1 MIHQRL
7 RRLLSFSF
15 VSCCLCVGIGIG
27 LVIRVAQLHASDAAT
42 TPTEVATDTKL
53 LPEFNNL
60 PPIIP
65 ESIFSETITIQAVG
79 DVIPGTNY
87 PFNRLPSNKDSLIPP
102 SVRAYLQRAD
112 LLFGNFESTLT
123 THPYT
128 PKDTS
133 RGQVFA
139 FRSPPQHAKLF
150 ADVGFDVLSVANN
163 HAMDFGTK
171 GFQDT
176 FDNITAA
183 GMKAV
188 GKKNQILYF
197 NVENVPV
204 AVIGFCFYE
213 YCNTV
218 QDIEKAKALVEEA
231 RKKAKIVV
239 ISMHVGAE
247 GNNALKVK
255 NQTEFFYGENRGN
268 SVKFAR
274 TMIDSG
280 ADLVLGHGPHVP
292 RAIELYQGK
301 LIAYSLGNFLGY
313 GVFSTSSYKGYS
325 MILDVKLN
333 PEGDFLSGKII
344 PVLLNKQAIPY
355 IDQGFSTVGL
365 LRSLNKNDFPNTPI
379 EINNKGEILLTSK
392 KSKKAE

>member
-1 MIHQRL
+1 MKYKA
-7 RRLLSFSF
+7 LLSFSLSLLIVTAV
-15 VSCCLCVGIGIG
+15 VSSSLQVNT
-27 LVIRVAQLHASDAAT
+27 RKKT
-42 TPTEVATDTKL
+42 TRDSEQT
-53 LPEFNNL
+53 LPESSTQSL
-60 PPIIP
+60 PD
-65 ESIFSETITIQAVG
+65 SISIKAVG
-79 DVIPGTNY
+79 DMVPGTNF
-87 PFNRLPSNKDSLIPP
+87 PSNRLPANPNQLFPK
-102 SVRAYLQRAD
+102 SVRDKLQGTD
-112 LLFGNFESTLT
+112 ILFGNFESTIT
-123 THPYT
+123 NHPYST
-128 PKDTS
+128 KDIS

-218 QDIEKAKALVEEA
+218 QDIEKAKALVETA

-247 GNNALKVK
+247 GTRALHVK

-268 SVKFAR
+268 SVNFAR

-292 RAIELYQGK
+292 RAIEVYQGK

-344 PVLLNKQAIPY
+344 PVRLNRQAIPY

-365 LRSLNKNDFPNTPI
+365 LRSLNKSDFPNTPL
-379 EINNKGEILLTSK
+379 EINNKGEILLTNR

>member
-1 MIHQRL
+1 MKYKAL
-7 RRLLSFSF
+7 VGFS
-15 VSCCLCVGIGIG
+15 VS
-27 LVIRVAQLHASDAAT
+27 LVILAAVLSSLRVNHRKITAQNFEQSSRKSST
-42 TPTEVATDTKL
+42 QKL
-53 LPEFNNL
+53 RH
-60 PPIIP
+60 
-65 ESIFSETITIQAVG
+65 SITIKAVG
-79 DVIPGTNY
+79 DMAPGTNY
-87 PFNRLPSNKDSLIPP
+87 GSNSLRANTNQLFSQ
-102 SVRAYLQRAD
+102 SVREKLQGSD
-112 LLFGNFESTLT
+112 ILFGNFESTIT
-123 THPYT
+123 NHPHST
-128 PKDTS
+128 KDIS

-139 FRSPPQHAKLF
+139 FRSPPKHAKLF
-150 ADVGFDVLSVANN
+150 AEVGFDVLSVANN

-183 GMKAV
+183 GMKPV

-218 QDIEKAKALVEEA
+218 QDIEKAKALVKKA
-231 RKKAKIVV
+231 REKAKIVV

-247 GNNALKVK
+247 GNNALNVK

-292 RAIELYQGK
+292 RAIEVYQGK

-313 GVFSTSSYKGYS
+313 RVFSTSSYKGYS
-325 MILDVKLN
+325 MILDMKLN

-344 PVLLNKQAIPY
+344 PARLNKQGIPY

-365 LRSLNKNDFPNTPI
+365 LRSLNKSDFPNNPV
-379 EINNKGEILLTSK
+379 EINSKGEILLTNK

>member
-1 MIHQRL
+1 MKYKA
-7 RRLLSFSF
+7 LLSFSLSLLIVTAV
-15 VSCCLCVGIGIG
+15 VSSSLQINT
-27 LVIRVAQLHASDAAT
+27 RKKT
-42 TPTEVATDTKL
+42 TRDSEQT
-53 LPEFNNL
+53 LPESSTQSL
-60 PPIIP
+60 PD
-65 ESIFSETITIQAVG
+65 SISIKAVG
-79 DVIPGTNY
+79 DMVPGTNF
-87 PFNRLPSNKDSLIPP
+87 PSNRLPANPNQLFPK
-102 SVRAYLQRAD
+102 SVREKLQGTD
-112 LLFGNFESTLT
+112 ILFGNFESTIT
-123 THPYT
+123 NHPNST
-128 PKDTS
+128 KDIS

-218 QDIEKAKALVEEA
+218 QDIEKAKALVETA

-247 GNNALKVK
+247 GTRALHVK

-268 SVKFAR
+268 SVNFAR

-292 RAIELYQGK
+292 RAIEVYQGK

-365 LRSLNKNDFPNTPI
+365 LRSLNQSDFPNTPL
-379 EINNKGEILLTSK
+379 EINNKGEILLTNK
-392 KSKKAE
+392 KSRKAE

>member
-1 MIHQRL
+1 MKYKA
-7 RRLLSFSF
+7 LLSFS
-15 VSCCLCVGIGIG
+15 VS
-27 LVIRVAQLHASDAAT
+27 
-42 TPTEVATDTKL
+42 L
-53 LPEFNNL
+53 LILTGVVSSSLQINTRKKTAPDSEKI
-60 PPIIP
+60 PP
-65 ESIFSETITIQAVG
+65 ESSTQILPDSISIKAVG
-79 DVIPGTNY
+79 DMVPGTNF
-87 PFNRLPSNKDSLIPP
+87 PSNRLPANPNQLFPK
-102 SVRAYLQRAD
+102 SVRDKLQGTD
-112 LLFGNFESTLT
+112 ILFGNFESTIT
-123 THPYT
+123 NHPYST
-128 PKDTS
+128 KDIS

-176 FDNITAA
+176 FNNITAA

-218 QDIEKAKALVEEA
+218 QDIEKAKALVETA

-247 GNNALKVK
+247 GTRALHVK

-268 SVKFAR
+268 SLNFAR

-292 RAIELYQGK
+292 RAIEVYQGK

-313 GVFSTSSYKGYS
+313 RVFSTSSYKGYS

-344 PVLLNKQAIPY
+344 PVRLNKQAIPY

-365 LRSLNKNDFPNTPI
+365 LRSLNKSDFPNTPL
-379 EINNKGEILLTSK
+379 EINNKGEILLTNR
-392 KSKKAE
+392 KSKKAQ

>member
-1 MIHQRL
+1 MKYKA
-7 RRLLSFSF
+7 LLSFSLSLLIVTAV
-15 VSCCLCVGIGIG
+15 VSSSLQINT
-27 LVIRVAQLHASDAAT
+27 RKKT
-42 TPTEVATDTKL
+42 TRDSEQT
-53 LPEFNNL
+53 LPESSTQSL
-60 PPIIP
+60 PD
-65 ESIFSETITIQAVG
+65 SISIKAVG
-79 DVIPGTNY
+79 DMVPGTNF
-87 PFNRLPSNKDSLIPP
+87 PSNRLPANPNQLFPK
-102 SVRAYLQRAD
+102 SVRDKLQGTD
-112 LLFGNFESTLT
+112 ILFGNFESTIT
-123 THPYT
+123 NHPYST
-128 PKDTS
+128 KDIS

-218 QDIEKAKALVEEA
+218 QDIEKAKALVETA

-247 GNNALKVK
+247 GTRALHVK

-268 SVKFAR
+268 SVNFAR

-292 RAIELYQGK
+292 RAIEVYQGK

-344 PVLLNKQAIPY
+344 PVRLNRQAIPY

-365 LRSLNKNDFPNTPI
+365 LRSLNKSDFPNTPL
-379 EINNKGEILLTSK
+379 EINNKGEILLTNR

>member
-1 MIHQRL
+1 MKYKA
-7 RRLLSFSF
+7 LLGLS
-15 VSCCLCVGIGIG
+15 VS
-27 LVIRVAQLHASDAAT
+27 LVILTAVLSSFLRVYPSIITAQNSEQSSPQSL
-42 TPTEVATDTKL
+42 TETL
-53 LPEFNNL
+53 
-60 PPIIP
+60 P
-65 ESIFSETITIQAVG
+65 ESISIKAVG
-79 DVIPGTNY
+79 DMVPGTNY
-87 PFNRLPSNKDSLIPP
+87 GSNSLPGNPNQLFSQPIREKLKGSDI
-102 SVRAYLQRAD
+102 
-112 LLFGNFESTLT
+112 LFGNFESTIT
-123 THPYT
+123 NHPNST
-128 PKDTS
+128 KDIS

-150 ADVGFDVLSVANN
+150 AEVGFDVLSVANN
-163 HAMDFGTK
+163 HSMDFGTK

-176 FDNITAA
+176 FKNITDA
-183 GMKAV
+183 GMKPV

-218 QDIEKAKALVEEA
+218 QDIEKAKALVEKA
-231 RKKAKIVV
+231 REKAKIVV

-247 GNNALKVK
+247 GNKALNVK

-292 RAIELYQGK
+292 RAIEVYRGK

-313 GVFSTSSYKGYS
+313 RVFSTSSYKGYS
-325 MILDVKLN
+325 MILDMKLN

-344 PVLLNKQAIPY
+344 PVRLNNQAIPY

-379 EINNKGEILLTSK
+379 EINSKGEILLTNK

>member
-1 MIHQRL
+1 MKYKALLGFGVSIVILAAVFSSSLLMRFRKSTVPL
-7 RRLLSFSF
+7 RQSSPQSL
-15 VSCCLCVGIGIG
+15 
-27 LVIRVAQLHASDAAT
+27 
-42 TPTEVATDTKL
+42 TETL
-53 LPEFNNL
+53 
-60 PPIIP
+60 P
-65 ESIFSETITIQAVG
+65 ESIRIKAVG
-79 DVIPGTNY
+79 DMVPGTN
-87 PFNRLPSNKDSLIPP
+87 FGSNSLPSNPNQLFDQSI
-102 SVRAYLQRAD
+102 REQLQESNI
-112 LLFGNFESTLT
+112 LFGNFESTIT
-123 THPYT
+123 NHPNST
-128 PKDTS
+128 KDIS

-163 HAMDFGTK
+163 HSMDFGIK

-176 FDNITAA
+176 FNNITAA
-183 GMKAV
+183 GMKPV

-197 NVENVPV
+197 NVENLPV

-218 QDIEKAKALVEEA
+218 QDIEKAKVLVEKA
-231 RKKAKIVV
+231 REKAKIVV

-292 RAIELYQGK
+292 RAIEVYQGK

-313 GVFSTSSYKGYS
+313 RVFSTSSYKGYS
-325 MILDVKLN
+325 MILDLKLN
-333 PEGDFLSGKII
+333 TKGDFLSGKII
-344 PVLLNKQAIPY
+344 PVRLNKQAIPY
-355 IDQGFSTVGL
+355 IDQGFSTVEL
-365 LRSLNKNDFPNTPI
+365 LRSLNKSDFPNTPI
-379 EINNKGEILLTSK
+379 EINSKGEISLTNK

>member
-1 MIHQRL
+1 MKYKALLGLSVSIVILAAALSSSL
-7 RRLLSFSF
+7 RVNPRKITAQNSGQSSRQTSTETLPDS
-15 VSCCLCVGIGIG
+15 
-27 LVIRVAQLHASDAAT
+27 IRI
-42 TPTEVATDTKL
+42 K
-53 LPEFNNL
+53 
-60 PPIIP
+60 
-65 ESIFSETITIQAVG
+65 AVG
-79 DVIPGTNY
+79 DMVPGTNF
-87 PFNRLPSNKDSLIPP
+87 PNNKLPANPNQLFPQA
-102 SVRAYLQRAD
+102 VREKLQGSD
-112 LLFGNFESTLT
+112 ILFGNFESTIT
-123 THPYT
+123 NHPNST
-128 PKDTS
+128 KDIS

-139 FRSPPQHAKLF
+139 FRSPPKDAKLF
-150 ADVGFDVLSVANN
+150 AEVGFDVLSIANN
-163 HAMDFGTK
+163 HSMDFGTK

-176 FDNITAA
+176 FNNINTA
-183 GMKAV
+183 GMKPV

-231 RKKAKIVV
+231 RKKAKIIV

-313 GVFSTSSYKGYS
+313 KVFSTSSYKGYS
-325 MILDVKLN
+325 MILDMKLN
-333 PEGDFLSGKII
+333 SKGDFLSGKII
-344 PVLLNKQAIPY
+344 PVRLNKQGIPY

>member
-1 MIHQRL
+1 MKYKA
-7 RRLLSFSF
+7 LLGFGVSVVILAAVFSSSLLMRF
-15 VSCCLCVGIGIG
+15 RKSTVPSRQSSPQSLTKT
-27 LVIRVAQLHASDAAT
+27 LPDSIRI
-42 TPTEVATDTKL
+42 K
-53 LPEFNNL
+53 
-60 PPIIP
+60 
-65 ESIFSETITIQAVG
+65 AVG
-79 DVIPGTNY
+79 DMVPGTNF
-87 PFNRLPSNKDSLIPP
+87 PNNWLPNNLNQLFSNELREKLKGSDI
-102 SVRAYLQRAD
+102 
-112 LLFGNFESTLT
+112 LFGNFESTIT
-123 THPYT
+123 NHPNST
-128 PKDTS
+128 KDIS

-150 ADVGFDVLSVANN
+150 ADINFDVLSVANN
-163 HAMDFGTK
+163 HAMDFGSK
-171 GFQDT
+171 GFEDT
-176 FDNITAA
+176 FNNITAA
-183 GMKAV
+183 GMKPV

-197 NVENVPV
+197 DVQNVPV

-218 QDIEKAKALVEEA
+218 QDIEKAEALVETA

-247 GNNALKVK
+247 GNNALNVK

-292 RAIELYQGK
+292 RAIEVYQGK

-313 GVFSTSSYKGYS
+313 KVFSTSSYKGYS
-325 MILDVKLN
+325 MILDMKLN

-344 PVLLNKQAIPY
+344 PVRLNNQAIPY
-355 IDQGFSTVGL
+355 IDNGLSTVRL
-365 LRSLNKNDFPNTPI
+365 LRSLNKSDFPNTPI
-379 EINNKGEILLTSK
+379 EINSKGEILLANK
-392 KSKKAE
+392 QSKKAE

>member
-1 MIHQRL
+1 MVKIL
-7 RRLLSFSF
+7 MKYKALLGFS
-15 VSCCLCVGIGIG
+15 VS
-27 LVIRVAQLHASDAAT
+27 LVILAAVFSPSFLVHSRKKTASDSQRT
-42 TPTEVATDTKL
+42 SPKSSIQT
-53 LPEFNNL
+53 LPD
-60 PPIIP
+60 
-65 ESIFSETITIQAVG
+65 SIRIKAVG
-79 DVIPGTNY
+79 DMVPGTNY
-87 PFNRLPSNKDSLIPP
+87 GSNSLLANPNQLFP
-102 SVRAYLQRAD
+102 QSVREKLQGSD
-112 LLFGNFESTLT
+112 ILFGNFESTIT
-123 THPYT
+123 NHPNST
-128 PKDTS
+128 KDIS

-139 FRSPPQHAKLF
+139 FRSPPKHAKLF
-150 ADVGFDVLSVANN
+150 AEVGFNVLSVANN
-163 HAMDFGTK
+163 HSMDFGTK

-176 FDNITAA
+176 FNNITAA
-183 GMKAV
+183 GIKPV

-197 NVENVPV
+197 NVENLPV

-218 QDIEKAKALVEEA
+218 QDIEKAKTLVETA
-231 RKKAKIVV
+231 RKKAKIVI

-247 GNNALKVK
+247 GNKALNVK

-292 RAIELYQGK
+292 RAIEVYQGK

-313 GVFSTSSYKGYS
+313 RVFSTSSYKGYS

-333 PEGDFLSGKII
+333 EEGDFLSGKII
-344 PVLLNKQAIPY
+344 PVRLNKLGIPY

-365 LRSLNKNDFPNTPI
+365 LRSLNKSDFPNNPI
-379 EINNKGEILLTSK
+379 EINSKGEIFLANR

>member
-1 MIHQRL
+1 MKYKALLGFSVSLIIL
-7 RRLLSFSF
+7 AAVLSPSLLTNRRK
-15 VSCCLCVGIGIG
+15 IT
-27 LVIRVAQLHASDAAT
+27 AQNSGQSSGRSL
-42 TPTEVATDTKL
+42 TPT
-53 LPEFNNL
+53 LPD
-60 PPIIP
+60 
-65 ESIFSETITIQAVG
+65 SIRIKAVG
-79 DVIPGTNY
+79 DIVPGTNY
-87 PFNRLPSNKDSLIPP
+87 GSNSLPSNPNQLFGQ
-102 SVRAYLQRAD
+102 SVREKLQGSD
-112 LLFGNFESTLT
+112 ILFGNFESTIT
-123 THPYT
+123 NHPNST
-128 PKDTS
+128 KDIS

-139 FRSPPQHAKLF
+139 FRSPPKHAKLF
-150 ADVGFDVLSVANN
+150 AEVGFDVLTVANN
-163 HAMDFGTK
+163 HSMDFGTT

-176 FDNITAA
+176 LNNITAA
-183 GMKAV
+183 GIKPV

-218 QDIEKAKALVEEA
+218 QDIDKAKDLVETA
-231 RKKAKIVV
+231 RKKAKIVI

-247 GNNALKVK
+247 GTNALHVK
-255 NQTEFFYGENRGN
+255 NKTEFFYGENRGN
-268 SVKFAR
+268 SVNFAR

-292 RAIELYQGK
+292 RAIEVYQGK

-313 GVFSTSSYKGYS
+313 RVFSTTSYKGYS

-344 PVLLNKQAIPY
+344 PARLNKQGIPY

-365 LRSLNKNDFPNTPI
+365 LRSLNKSDFPNTPI
-379 EINNKGEILLTSK
+379 EINSKGEILLTNK